1 MFTINKH
8 YQLLTFFIFTDK
20 VFKVLKSTVDA
31 YVDTVNALQNISK
44 HVTIKRNAI
53 DLYGR
58 TPSKRAVNKK
68 LLKKKTR
75 TVQFREQNVPHIVT
89 LQQVPPTQLNTHEP
103 VSSNVSTVSYSMFK
117 RNTDVNNSAKLVEKD
132 LSGDED
138 DEDNE
143 PATTIVNKPK
153 TATAVR
159 RGRIIDDDDDE

>member
-1 MFTINKH
+1 M
-8 YQLLTFFIFTDK
+8 LFIYFCVDK
-20 VFKVLKSTVDA
+20 VFKVLKSTVDT
-31 YVDTVNALQNISK
+31 YVDIVNALQNTSK
-44 HVTIKRNAI
+44 HVAIKRNAI
-53 DLYGR
+53 ELYGR
-58 TPSKRAVNKK
+58 NPSKRATVTKN
-68 LLKKKTR
+68 LLKKRTK
-75 TVQFREQNVPHIVT
+75 TVQFREQNVPHTVT
-89 LQQVPPTQLNTHEP
+89 LQQVPPAQLDTHEP